1 MMRSFTHSSFFAHAK
16 VTVSFGR
23 PFGLAVTKMK
33 YPREHLMDKKAC
45 SASATAARAKLK
57 KLLQVKFG

>member
-57 KLLQVKFG
+57 KIITS